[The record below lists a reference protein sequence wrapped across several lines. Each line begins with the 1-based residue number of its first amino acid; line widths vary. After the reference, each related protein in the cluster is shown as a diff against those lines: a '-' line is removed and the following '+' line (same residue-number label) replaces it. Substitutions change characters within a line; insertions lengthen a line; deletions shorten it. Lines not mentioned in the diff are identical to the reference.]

1 MAGDLA
7 NFAHT
12 ETHQPLPGVA
22 PVAMQGGAHV
32 AESILAKLNTYKTNK
47 FAYVDKGSMAIIGN
61 NKAVARV
68 GTAEFSGIVA
78 WFMWLLIHVTFLVEF
93 DNKVMVMFNW
103 ATNYLTR
110 KRACRLIT
118 GDVDRPLLDDDASN

>member
-1 MAGDLA
+1 
-7 NFAHT
+7 
-12 ETHQPLPGVA
+12 
-22 PVAMQGGAHV
+22 MQGGLHV

-47 FAYVDKGSMAIIGN
+47 FNYIDKGSMAIIGN

-68 GTAEFSGIVA
+68 GTAEFSGILA

-93 DNKVMVMFNW
+93 DNKIVVIFNW

-118 GDVDRPLLDDDASN
+118 GDAELPLLAEDASN

>member
-12 ETHQPLPGVA
+12 EGQQPLPGVA
-22 PVAMQGGAHV
+22 PVAMQGGLHV

-47 FAYVDKGSMAIIGN
+47 FNYIDKGSMAIIGN

-68 GTAEFSGIVA
+68 GSAEFSGFIA
-78 WFMWLLIHVTFLVEF
+78 WAMWLLIHVTFLVEF
-93 DNKVMVMFNW
+93 DNKIMVVFNW

-118 GDVDRPLLDDDASN
+118 GDVDTLLLDNDASN